1 LDRVINDLIMQGD
14 VINTEAKENDYFEN
28 LKHINNF

>member
-1 LDRVINDLIMQGD
+1 LDSFINDLIMQGD
-14 VINTEAKENDYFEN
+14 VINTEAEENDQFEN